1 MRQHMNSL
9 GNSKEV
15 ATIDVNLLDHQ
26 TQCKIIVKE
35 IISELDISSIETLKQ
50 GGLTNNQLDNIH
62 SCLEKMAIKGE
73 QLFGKSFD
81 SSDLKV
87 KEFTKTQFSSL
98 ISSVVE
104 TMDSQV
110 PDLIREAGLS
120 EAVFS
125 HKGDY
130 RPILVTDSL
139 ATCIGVA
146 GYDPINQF
154 GFVVHF
160 TDEREV
166 EASGAML
173 LDRLH
178 AYREQNTSAPL
189 LVHLRGGIKRMSEP
203 LLAKIK
209 EWLTSND
216 LKSII
221 ASEDTLHTPI
231 FLGTGIPEFPGSIKL
246 DVRTGTC
253 ETYDPMIN
261 PYSKERKKDES
272 ELDDNVMAKLIF
284 QVATKKPEI
293 RIVYD
298 SKA

>member
-1 MRQHMNSL
+1 MNPIS
-9 GNSKEV
+9 GNKEV
-15 ATIDVNLLDHQ
+15 STSDVNRLDDQ
-26 TQCKIIVKE
+26 VQIIVKE
-35 IISELDISSIETLKQ
+35 VISELGKSSIETLKQ
-50 GGLTNNQLDNIH
+50 GSLTNNQIDNIRIR
-62 SCLEKMAIKGE
+62 LEQMAIKTE
-73 QLFGKSFD
+73 QLFGKSCD
-81 SSDLKV
+81 LSDLKV
-87 KEFTKTQFSSL
+87 QDFIKTQFSSL

-104 TMDSQV
+104 IVGSQV
-110 PDLIREAGLS
+110 PDLIREASLS

-130 RPILVTDSL
+130 HPILVTDSL

-146 GYDPINQF
+146 GYDPINKF

-160 TDEREV
+160 TGEDELK
-166 EASGAML
+166 ASGAML
-173 LDRLH
+173 LDRIH

-189 LVHLRGGIKRMSEP
+189 LIHLRGGIKGMSEP
-203 LLAKIK
+203 LLEKVK
-209 EWLTSND
+209 EWLIPTD

-221 ASEDTLHTPI
+221 ASEDTLQSPI
-231 FLGTGIPEFPGSIKL
+231 FPGVGIPKVPGTIKL

-261 PYSKERKKDES
+261 PYSKKKKKDVS
-272 ELDDNVMAKLIF
+272 ELDSNFMTELFV